1 MFVDISDSTHM
12 SLSLPQ
18 DKFALVIQTFIQE
31 IGIIVLGY
39 GGYLFKYDGDAV
51 IILFNANFDETKA
64 CENALNCS
72 TAILRI
78 LRDVINPIFRTN
90 DLPEIRVRIGMAYG
104 HILVVLYGKNLEI
117 AHIDIIGSSISLAAK
132 IKSIAGANQ
141 VLIGEYIYNIL
152 LHSNNHEYFKNS
164 KFTEVTLDPSRW
176 KYLSHF
182 DSQSMY
188 RVYQYVEPWW
198 GA

>member
-1 MFVDISDSTHM
+1 M

-31 IGIIVLGY
+31 ISIIVLGY
-39 GGYLFKYDGDAV
+39 GGYVFKYDGDAV

-72 TAILRI
+72 TAILGIMRE
-78 LRDVINPIFRTN
+78 VINPIFRTN
-90 DLPEIRVRIGMAYG
+90 NLPEIRVRIGMAYG
-104 HILVVLYGKNLEI
+104 HILVVLYGKNLET

-141 VLIGEYIYNIL
+141 VMIGEYIYNIL

-164 KFTEVTLDPSRW
+164 KFTEVNLDHARW

-188 RVYQYVEPWW
+188 RVYEYVKPTN
-198 GA
+198 